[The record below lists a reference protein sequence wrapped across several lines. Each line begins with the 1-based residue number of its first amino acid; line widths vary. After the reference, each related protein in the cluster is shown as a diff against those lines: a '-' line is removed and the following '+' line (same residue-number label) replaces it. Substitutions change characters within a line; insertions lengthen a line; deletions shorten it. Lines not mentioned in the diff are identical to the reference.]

1 MDKYELK
8 PYELSRVRYYDGEY
22 LKDDEFIDEQR
33 YHIDRRQ
40 RHDRLLHVTGVAD
53 GMELAVGNSTTLVI
67 RAGTAI
73 DDLGQPILVD
83 ADRSIAITAGTTGS
97 LLVQIEFRE
106 KADRPANPNDAVA
119 SNTRFTQDPLIT
131 VSAVQRAHAI
141 VLGRATITNGVLST
155 VTNEGR
161 TYSGVRLPSAGA
173 TFFSLRARGDATRT
187 ADLNCSLSVTGTV
200 ESDLL
205 RVRTDATVVGNT
217 TLQGNLTLQ
226 GTASFARTLSVTGNT
241 TLQGALTVQGTSSI
255 MGSAEFRGPL
265 NTIPTGNLGIGTET
279 PKGRIHAVGDV
290 VLGLDQNNRKFV
302 VHSRTA
308 TNGDYLHITHDDVNG
323 NWEWTHGLV
332 LDRVGRVGIGTA
344 TPVRTLHVNGNAQF
358 SQGAIMNLINV
369 GINGQQTSY
378 SFPYESLGTD
388 DPGANLRLCSRSGIY
403 LHSPG
408 PVYISTAA
416 ERGSGNL
423 VVDNVFGVGTANPKA
438 RAHVAGDLVL
448 GEDINNR
455 KFIFHTRIGGT
466 AQGDFMQIACDRPD
480 GNWEFNRGIRV
491 YRTGVFE
498 VLGVFTNN
506 STRDSK
512 ENIEFLGDEEAQEV
526 FQQLEPK
533 KYNLRGDESKSVQ
546 VGFIA
551 EETPDLVAST
561 DRKGIRPYNI
571 IAILTKIVQKQQRTI
586 DELERRI
593 DRGLPSTS

>member
-53 GMELAVGNSTTLVI
+53 GMELAVGNSTTLVV

-83 ADRSIAITAGTTGS
+83 ADRSIAITAGTTGT

-106 KADRPANPNDAVA
+106 KVDRPANPNDAVA

-131 VSAVQRAHAI
+131 VSATQRAHAV
-141 VLGRATITNGVLST
+141 VLGRATITNGLLST

-161 TYSGVRLPSAGA
+161 VYSGIRLPSAGA
-173 TFFSLRARGDATRT
+173 TSFSLRARSDATRT

-344 TPVRTLHVNGNAQF
+344 TPVRTLHVNGNAHF

-369 GINGQQTSY
+369 GINGLQTSY
-378 SFPYESLGTD
+378 SYPYESLGTD
-388 DPGANLRLCSRSGIY
+388 DPGANLRLCSRAGIY
-403 LHSPG
+403 LHAPRG
-408 PVYISTAA
+408 VYVSRAA
-416 ERGSGNL
+416 EGGDGNFF
-423 VVDNVFGVGTANPKA
+423 VDNNFGVGTTNPKA
-438 RAHVAGDLVL
+438 RGHVAGDFVL
-448 GEDINNR
+448 GEDVNNR
-455 KFIFHTRIGGT
+455 KFIFHTRVGSP
-466 AQGDFMQIACDRPD
+466 ANGDFMLITHDKPD
-480 GNWEFNRGIRV
+480 GTWEWTHGIGV
-491 YRTGVFE
+491 YRNGIMEIRGNFV
-498 VLGVFTNN
+498 NN
-506 STRDSK
+506 STRENK
-512 ENIEFLGDEEAQEV
+512 ENIEMFSDEEALAALQM
-526 FQQLEPK
+526 LEPK
-533 KYNLRGDESKSVQ
+533 KYNLRSDEAKTVQ

-551 EETPDLVAST
+551 EETPDLVAT
-561 DRKGIRPYNI
+561 LDYKGIRPHNI
-571 IAILTKIVQKQQRTI
+571 IAILTKIVKKQQRTI
-586 DELERRI
+586 EELERRL
-593 DRGLPSTS
+593 DEGLPSTS